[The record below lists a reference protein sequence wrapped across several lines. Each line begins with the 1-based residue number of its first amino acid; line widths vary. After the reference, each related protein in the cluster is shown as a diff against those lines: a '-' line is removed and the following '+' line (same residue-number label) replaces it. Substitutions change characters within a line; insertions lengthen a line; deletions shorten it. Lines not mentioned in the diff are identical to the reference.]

1 MKSNW
6 LLITQNNDHSY
17 LNAFAA
23 TLQEHPADVACCK
36 AAAT

>member
-17 LNAFAA
+17 LNAFAQ
-23 TLQEHPADVACCK
+23 TLQEHPADVGVA
-36 AAAT
+36 